1 MCYARPMLSLD
12 DLFIAALT
20 SAKSWQQQEAMLQGF
35 GFDAVEIEAVRV
47 ALEQADAE
55 AVARIVAGPEPD

>member
-12 DLFIAALT
+12 DLFVSALM
-20 SAKSWQQQEAMLQGF
+20 SAKSWEQQEAMMRSLGCD
-35 GFDAVEIEAVRV
+35 DAEVEAVRV
-47 ALEQADAE
+47 ALEQRDAE

>member
-20 SAKSWQQQEAMLQGF
+20 SAKTWQEQEAMLRGL
-35 GFDAVEIEAVRV
+35 GCDDAEVEAVRV
-47 ALEQADAE
+47 ALEQRDAE